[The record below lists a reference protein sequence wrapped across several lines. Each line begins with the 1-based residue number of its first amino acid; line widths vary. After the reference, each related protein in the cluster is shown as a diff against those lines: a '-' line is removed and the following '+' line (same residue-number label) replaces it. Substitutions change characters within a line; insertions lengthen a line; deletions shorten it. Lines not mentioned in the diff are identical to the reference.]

1 MPEKL
6 ERCVKSVMEQG
17 KSEESAYAICNAQL
31 KDSFVGHFRDSVV
44 FNPTEKTALSVR
56 DGELEYL
63 GLELGLEPPDKLFKV
78 YRSPATIANVAGP
91 MRGLPVTD
99 GHVSLDVPPPTSGG
113 FVHESEMVDTVD
125 PVTKTTIAIRNRI
138 SVSDTLLAAIES
150 EKSELSL
157 GYNAELVPSEREEF
171 DFEQR
176 NIRPHHLAAVPRG
189 RCGPMCSFIDR
200 LPYEQPETD
209 PMSKTKLH
217 KAFCDAEGQMNL
229 QQIVELATALPEAIK
244 SVPVDQLT
252 ELLPALQQIVEAA
265 KSVIPEEETAT
276 STEGDTT
283 SIEGDTTSAEDEDAM
298 TAEEEKKDEFSDAA
312 IAKRVDQAN
321 RNHAKVIDKARDFL
335 PADYKFAD
343 KSTADI
349 MRDALKTV
357 DNEQF
362 SNSELPM
369 AFKLLKKPAADY
381 RKFGDKQP
389 GSFAA
394 LQDKEL

>member
-1 MPEKL
+1 MPDKL

-44 FNPTEKTALSVR
+44 FNPIEKTALSVR

-113 FVHESEMVDTVD
+113 FVHESEMVDTVE
-125 PVTKTTIAIRNRI
+125 PTTKTTIAIRNRI

-157 GYNAELVPSEREEF
+157 GYNAELVPSEHEEF

-209 PMSKTKLH
+209 PMPKTKLH

-265 KSVIPEEETAT
+265 KSVMPEEEAAPPAK
-276 STEGDTT
+276 EPPAD
-283 SIEGDTTSAEDEDAM
+283 EPPVEDEDM
-298 TAEEEKKDEFSDAA
+298 PPAEEEKKKEEFSDAA
-312 IAKRVDQAN
+312 IAKRVDEAN

-335 PADYKFAD
+335 PDDYKFAD

-362 SNSELPM
+362 SDSELPM

-381 RKFGDKQP
+381 RNFGDKQP
-389 GSFAA
+389 GSLAA